1 MHLVHTANG
10 LRIFIFEYFSG
21 FFKFLIFFENFAVYF
36 FLLFI
41 LPSWCLVCVFFPN
54 PPNFFRRL
62 YRGIRKMGYQNPH
75 TTKNTSLQLKLFL
88 GGLTHLR
95 FIVHLCFLLCR
106 CTMFHFLN
114 PGFETHPFDHLPRR
128 PSSLGSEPGPMS
140 FSTCAPFSRSL
151 KPRVFILKAMNVSR
165 KSRENHKPIVLAA
178 GNRCSGQNIAFGEV
192 SIRNGTSM
200 EHLAQVNVHS
210 PKCTP

>member
-36 FLLFI
+36 FFAFHFALLV
-41 LPSWCLVCVFFPN
+41 SCVRFFSKSSQ
-54 PPNFFRRL
+54 FFQAAVQ
-62 YRGIRKMGYQNPH
+62 GNQKNGVSESQ